1 MGANVIAGASSDQRL
16 ELCRA
21 HGAQT
26 TINYS
31 TEDLRAR
38 IDELTARRGV
48 DMVYDPVG
56 GSLAETALRS
66 TAWRGRYLVV
76 GFAAGE
82 IPKIAL
88 NLALLRE
95 RAILGVFWGDAMRR
109 EPALL
114 KSDIKTLVAWF
125 KEGKVRPDVQER
137 VGLAGAADAI
147 ARMANRQ
154 VIGKVVVLPQ
164 S

>member
-16 ELCRA
+16 ALCRQ
-21 HGAQT
+21 HGAQE

-38 IDELTARRGV
+38 IDALTSRRGV
-48 DMVYDPVG
+48 DLVYDPVG
-56 GSLAETALRS
+56 GSLAETALRA

-114 KSDIKTLVAWF
+114 KNDMKTLVGWF
-125 KEGKVRPDVQER
+125 HEGKVRPAIQER

-147 ARMANRQ
+147 ARMARRE

-164 S
+164 Q

>member
-1 MGANVIAGASSDQRL
+1 
-16 ELCRA
+16 
-21 HGAQT
+21 
-26 TINYS
+26 
-31 TEDLRAR
+31 
-38 IDELTARRGV
+38 
-48 DMVYDPVG
+48 
-56 GSLAETALRS
+56 LAETALRA

-114 KSDIKTLVAWF
+114 KNDIKTLVGWF
-125 KEGKVRPDVQER
+125 QEGKIRPDIQER